1 MRNPL
6 RSAARWL
13 GYTRPPARSA
23 AASRPTASGSTA
35 SGSTDSRPT
44 RPADPEQPPEV
55 ELVEQE
61 DPRGALVGAE
71 DWSEQ
76 EDRHPTLEPVAA
88 RSFSGRTLLL
98 LLIAAVLV
106 VPLAPTVHRYFAQ
119 QAEIQSLHRDIA
131 DLQSQ
136 QADLEEQKKRWDSD
150 DYVRQ
155 QARERLMYVDP
166 GATPYMVIGQQEGPA
181 QADDSSAEAA
191 AQGHPSWGTS
201 LWESVAGTR

>member
-6 RSAARWL
+6 RGAARWL

-44 RPADPEQPPEV
+44 RPADPEQPPQV

>member
-6 RSAARWL
+6 RGAARWL

-35 SGSTDSRPT
+35 SGSTDSRAT
-44 RPADPEQPPEV
+44 RPADPEQPSEV

>member
-6 RSAARWL
+6 RGAARWL

-35 SGSTDSRPT
+35 SGSTDSRAT
-44 RPADPEQPPEV
+44 RPADPEQPSEV

-88 RSFSGRTLLL
+88 RSFSGRTLRL

-191 AQGHPSWGTS
+191 AQGHPSWGAT

>member
-6 RSAARWL
+6 RGAARWL

-44 RPADPEQPPEV
+44 RPADPEQPSEV

>member
-6 RSAARWL
+6 RGAARWL

>member
-6 RSAARWL
+6 RGAARWL

-201 LWESVAGTR
+201 LWGSVAGTR